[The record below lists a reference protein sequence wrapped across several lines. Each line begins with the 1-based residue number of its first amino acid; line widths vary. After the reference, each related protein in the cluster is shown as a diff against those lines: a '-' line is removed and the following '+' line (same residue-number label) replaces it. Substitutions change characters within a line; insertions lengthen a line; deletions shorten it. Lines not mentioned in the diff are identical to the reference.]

1 MELGWDHSPDL
12 DHPDL
17 HRLNAVA
24 AALDEARARLVLNGV
39 CRQDAIGLESLVP
52 GMLMGANPNSFTV
65 NTSNTKL
72 AVALEAID
80 LKKFAIVGTAVTVA
94 IGILLKFFFWL
105 KELWKKYRERQVTEA
120 ALKEAEQRLTAMRD
134 FLAAEIA
141 KSENKE
147 PDINDAASALIA
159 HYAVGDFS
167 KFLFVY
173 IANEVRRQQLKPKD
187 AEHICKEITKLG
199 DLRGETRDDLIRYT
213 YMYGLISSKSAY
225 LQPIVGM
232 LLPACRPKDVTK
244 HEMINYTTSITYG
257 YLAEILEL
265 VEGTYRA
272 SRDGRPMLNYVEG
285 ISIKLRDFC
294 EKFNGKTILPYHKV
308 WRITYDLEERT
319 VNTQKGGLTKIIY
332 PRNHQVGFDPEVIA
346 LLDYFRENRSRRMGL
361 HTYDHDNGLESFDK
375 EGIQLLNAL
384 AQESQREIITRFG
397 KKLKTLAQASNVD
410 ALIKVL
416 ERIEKDHAW
425 FLDHYKAE
433 VFDTVH
439 DQNPQLVAIKHLSI
453 TEVVDNA
460 IAFVKSAIM
469 ATKAIEE
476 LNFGL
481 VTAGDQAL
489 RLFTNAARDTAAFI
503 HA

>member
-1 MELGWDHSPDL
+1 MELGWDQSPDL

-80 LKKFAIVGTAVTVA
+80 LKKFAIIGTAVTVA
-94 IGILLKFFFWL
+94 VGILLKFFFWL

-187 AEHICKEITKLG
+187 AEHICK
-199 DLRGETRDDLIRYT
+199 
-213 YMYGLISSKSAY
+213 
-225 LQPIVGM
+225 
-232 LLPACRPKDVTK
+232 
-244 HEMINYTTSITYG
+244 
-257 YLAEILEL
+257 
-265 VEGTYRA
+265 
-272 SRDGRPMLNYVEG
+272 
-285 ISIKLRDFC
+285 
-294 EKFNGKTILPYHKV
+294 
-308 WRITYDLEERT
+308 
-319 VNTQKGGLTKIIY
+319 
-332 PRNHQVGFDPEVIA
+332 
-346 LLDYFRENRSRRMGL
+346 
-361 HTYDHDNGLESFDK
+361 
-375 EGIQLLNAL
+375 
-384 AQESQREIITRFG
+384 
-397 KKLKTLAQASNVD
+397 
-410 ALIKVL
+410 
-416 ERIEKDHAW
+416 
-425 FLDHYKAE
+425 
-433 VFDTVH
+433 
-439 DQNPQLVAIKHLSI
+439 
-453 TEVVDNA
+453 
-460 IAFVKSAIM
+460 
-469 ATKAIEE
+469 
-476 LNFGL
+476 
-481 VTAGDQAL
+481 
-489 RLFTNAARDTAAFI
+489 
-503 HA
+503 